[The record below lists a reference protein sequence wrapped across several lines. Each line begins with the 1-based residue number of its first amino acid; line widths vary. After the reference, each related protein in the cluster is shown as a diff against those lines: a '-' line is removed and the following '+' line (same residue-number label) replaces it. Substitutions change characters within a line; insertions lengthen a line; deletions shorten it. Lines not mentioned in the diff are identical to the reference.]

1 LAPSSIQSK
10 EGASG
15 LDLADKGGLPLKR
28 ERQWPEPIEEFRNCE
43 LRIKISTND
52 LMTGIIG
59 FFVDVCG
66 VGQIECAEK
75 KTGKPV
81 ISQRSTVISQKN
93 RKTLKSFKSFKS
105 HLSIEQG
112 A

>member
-1 LAPSSIQSK
+1 
-10 EGASG
+10 
-15 LDLADKGGLPLKR
+15 
-28 ERQWPEPIEEFRNCE
+28 
-43 LRIKISTND
+43 
-52 LMTGIIG
+52 M
-59 FFVDVCG
+59 
-66 VGQIECAEK
+66 ECAEK